1 MTCVCE
7 GVHRCVNQCY
17 QRCLASKLVV
27 LVDGDLIRTLQP
39 LKLRRL
45 CVGLTTASS
54 LIKTYPALA
63 GIGCTL
69 HCSRTACSA
78 MKQMTCPGY
87 AACCLCS
94 SSQQMIQSIGATIHL
109 CFHEEHHVKQLRL
122 TLSAWRLS
130 AQVLLEN
137 YLLLAASME
146 SQNTGRLA
154 DMLQ

>member
-1 MTCVCE
+1 M
-7 GVHRCVNQCY
+7 NQCY
-17 QRCLASKLVV
+17 QRCLASKLAV

-54 LIKTYPALA
+54 LIKTHPALA

-94 SSQQMIQSIGATIHL
+94 SSQQMIRSIGATIHL
-109 CFHEEHHVKQLRL
+109 CFHEEHHVKQL
-122 TLSAWRLS
+122 TLCQPGVCVRRCCWKTTSCSLPAWSPKTRAGWRTCCS
-130 AQVLLEN
+130 E
-137 YLLLAASME
+137 
-146 SQNTGRLA
+146 
-154 DMLQ
+154 